1 MNRLSLVIVGIV
13 GLVAGGAIG
22 MAAFGE
28 DTKTVTSPP
37 QVVTNTKTRTKTVGK
52 ASRQRTVTRTRTVT
66 TPAPSSAA
74 PGEPGTGGG
83 STTVSGTRTFNGKD
97 FKQFGTLRVRKKST
111 VEWTNSGR
119 VFSVISQHQIH
130 ASTTKKKGSFRLFEG
145 SYENFRIAALGR
157 WKVTIT
163 PR

>member
-1 MNRLSLVIVGIV
+1 VNRLPLVVVGLV

-37 QVVTNTKTRTKTVGK
+37 QVVTNTQTRTKTVGK
-52 ASRQRTVTRTRTVT
+52 GRARTVTRTQTVT
-66 TPAPSSAA
+66 TQAPSSGA
-74 PGEPGTGGG
+74 PGEPGAGGG
-83 STTVSGTRTFNGKD
+83 STNVKGARTFTGKD
-97 FKQFGTLRVRKKST
+97 FKQFGTLKVKKTST
-111 VEWTNSGR
+111 VEWTNTGR
-119 VFSVISQHQIH
+119 VFSVISQTQLHV
-130 ASTTKKKGSFRLFEG
+130 STTKKKGSFRLFAG